1 MSSSVVYPAENR
13 HKKRPICRVEQISL
27 VISCKTRGASSP
39 VCWLCRAAERSAP
52 TTPLLRFMI
61 AYAQPKVNMRA
72 KLLPYANRKADTET
86 AAQAVRCARTAQ
98 AVRPVRAG
106 SFAVNHSGEL
116 PLRAAGAQEGRQP
129 AVFHPLV
136 NLPFSL
142 LPWVQTVD
150 CVSRKRTR
158 QSGYLSV
165 SFSAF
170 SQFTDRLL
178 LHIPATFR
186 RRGIPV
192 PRLRGV
198 NRLCSSNIA
207 EMRICGYRAEEKILC
222 RSPFF
227 AAVTCRQSAPDPP
240 RERGDS

>member
-1 MSSSVVYPAENR
+1 MLALP
-13 HKKRPICRVEQISL
+13 
-27 VISCKTRGASSP
+27 RGGTT
-39 VCWLCRAAERSAP
+39 AP

-142 LPWVQTVD
+142 KGLGAD
-150 CVSRKRTR
+150 GRLRKQEKDAAVGLLLRVFRNLFAGSDT
-158 QSGYLSV
+158 
-165 SFSAF
+165 
-170 SQFTDRLL
+170 LL
-178 LHIPATFR
+178 LH
-186 RRGIPV
+186 
-192 PRLRGV
+192 
-198 NRLCSSNIA
+198 
-207 EMRICGYRAEEKILC
+207 M
-222 RSPFF
+222 
-227 AAVTCRQSAPDPP
+227 
-240 RERGDS
+240 

>member
-1 MSSSVVYPAENR
+1 MQNQRSVLPSMLAL
-13 HKKRPICRVEQISL
+13 P
-27 VISCKTRGASSP
+27 RGGTT
-39 VCWLCRAAERSAP
+39 AP

-142 LPWVQTVD
+142 GESGADCRHVTASKMGNGSRVTVA
-150 CVSRKRTR
+150 C
-158 QSGYLSV
+158 LSPPFR
-165 SFSAF
+165 S
-170 SQFTDRLL
+170 SQIAYCYTGGF
-178 LHIPATFR
+178 IYAV
-186 RRGIPV
+186 RGITV
-192 PRLRGV
+192 PR
-198 NRLCSSNIA
+198 NS
-207 EMRICGYRAEEKILC
+207 
-222 RSPFF
+222 
-227 AAVTCRQSAPDPP
+227 
-240 RERGDS
+240 

>member
-1 MSSSVVYPAENR
+1 MQNQRSVLPSMLAL
-13 HKKRPICRVEQISL
+13 P
-27 VISCKTRGASSP
+27 RGGTT
-39 VCWLCRAAERSAP
+39 AP

-170 SQFTDRLL
+170 SQFTDSVL
-178 LHIPATFR
+178 LHMRVNQR
-186 RRGIPV
+186 RRGMTV
-192 PRLRGV
+192 PRNSLARYNARHLRIRHLVQFILVGAV
-198 NRLCSSNIA
+198 YHNALKNRVALSCRACLDEITCVA
-207 EMRICGYRAEEKILC
+207 VMYLILRIC
-222 RSPFF
+222 
-227 AAVTCRQSAPDPP
+227 
-240 RERGDS
+240 

>member
-1 MSSSVVYPAENR
+1 MQNQRSVLPSMLAL
-13 HKKRPICRVEQISL
+13 P
-27 VISCKTRGASSP
+27 RGGTT
-39 VCWLCRAAERSAP
+39 AP

-158 QSGYLSV
+158 QSGYSCVTFANL
-165 SFSAF
+165 
-170 SQFTDRLL
+170 SQFSDSVL
-178 LHIPATFR
+178 LHMQVNQR
-186 RRGIPV
+186 RVRHKVNCPKGKRG
-192 PRLRGV
+192 
-198 NRLCSSNIA
+198 SS
-207 EMRICGYRAEEKILC
+207 G
-222 RSPFF
+222 
-227 AAVTCRQSAPDPP
+227 
-240 RERGDS
+240 G

>member
-1 MSSSVVYPAENR
+1 MQNQRSVLPSMLAL
-13 HKKRPICRVEQISL
+13 P
-27 VISCKTRGASSP
+27 RGGTT
-39 VCWLCRAAERSAP
+39 AP

-86 AAQAVRCARTAQ
+86 AAQTVRCARTAQ

-116 PLRAAGAQEGRQP
+116 PLRAAGAQEDRQP

-150 CVSRKRTR
+150 CVSVEKRER
-158 QSGYLSV
+158 QRIFSSALYNTYSHFGYHTATQAIYSTQARHNSAAQHFYLCRLSQ
-165 SFSAF
+165 S
-170 SQFTDRLL
+170 
-178 LHIPATFR
+178 
-186 RRGIPV
+186 
-192 PRLRGV
+192 
-198 NRLCSSNIA
+198 
-207 EMRICGYRAEEKILC
+207 CGY
-222 RSPFF
+222 S
-227 AAVTCRQSAPDPP
+227 
-240 RERGDS
+240 

>member
-1 MSSSVVYPAENR
+1 MQNQRSVLPSMLAL
-13 HKKRPICRVEQISL
+13 P
-27 VISCKTRGASSP
+27 RGGTT
-39 VCWLCRAAERSAP
+39 AP
-52 TTPLLRFMI
+52 TTPLLRFII

-142 LPWVQTVD
+142 LPWVQMVD

-170 SQFTDRLL
+170 SQFTDSVL
-178 LHIPATFR
+178 LHMRVNQRRVRHDSAAQLVSLEFADSTYGLGVRCNLSSQVPCVTTCQGFARHGYVAPA
-186 RRGIPV
+186 
-192 PRLRGV
+192 
-198 NRLCSSNIA
+198 
-207 EMRICGYRAEEKILC
+207 
-222 RSPFF
+222 
-227 AAVTCRQSAPDPP
+227 
-240 RERGDS
+240 

>member
-1 MSSSVVYPAENR
+1 MQNQRSVLPSMLAL
-13 HKKRPICRVEQISL
+13 P
-27 VISCKTRGASSP
+27 RGGTT
-39 VCWLCRAAERSAP
+39 AP

-150 CVSRKRTR
+150 CVSVEKRER
-158 QSGYLSV
+158 QRI
-165 SFSAF
+165 FSSAWYPHIRI
-170 SQFTDRLL
+170 SATLL
-178 LHIPATFR
+178 LHRRFTPR
-186 RRGIPV
+186 RRGITV
-192 PRLRGV
+192 PR
-198 NRLCSSNIA
+198 NIFTCA
-207 EMRICGYRAEEKILC
+207 DYPNPAGIADWHSQPSCAAPSCRACGK
-222 RSPFF
+222 
-227 AAVTCRQSAPDPP
+227 
-240 RERGDS
+240 

>member
-1 MSSSVVYPAENR
+1 MQNQRSVLPSMLAL
-13 HKKRPICRVEQISL
+13 P
-27 VISCKTRGASSP
+27 RGGTT
-39 VCWLCRAAERSAP
+39 AP

-142 LPWVQTVD
+142 RGSGAD
-150 CVSRKRTR
+150 CRHVTAAKMGNGSRVTTAC
-158 QSGYLSV
+158 LSPPFR
-165 SFSAF
+165 S
-170 SQFTDRLL
+170 SQIAYCYTYRLL
-178 LHIPATFR
+178 R
-186 RRGIPV
+186 RVRH
-192 PRLRGV
+192 
-198 NRLCSSNIA
+198 NSA
-207 EMRICGYRAEEKILC
+207 EQFI
-222 RSPFF
+222 
-227 AAVTCRQSAPDPP
+227 SAL
-240 RERGDS
+240 

>member
-1 MSSSVVYPAENR
+1 MQNQRSVLPSMLAL
-13 HKKRPICRVEQISL
+13 P
-27 VISCKTRGASSP
+27 RGGTT
-39 VCWLCRAAERSAP
+39 AP

-150 CVSRKRTR
+150 CVSRKRGTAVGLPQRVFLRLFAVHRQITATHTGYFPQARHTR
-158 QSGYLSV
+158 
-165 SFSAF
+165 AA
-170 SQFTDRLL
+170 
-178 LHIPATFR
+178 PAWSKP
-186 RRGIPV
+186 PV
-192 PRLRGV
+192 
-198 NRLCSSNIA
+198 
-207 EMRICGYRAEEKILC
+207 
-222 RSPFF
+222 
-227 AAVTCRQSAPDPP
+227 
-240 RERGDS
+240 